1 MRVRILRAEPNSITA
16 SSSQFVSVADVSDET
31 GLVFEA
37 YRKGR
42 KTLNEALTELEE
54 LSYTDRTTAP
64 FSVYV
69 NIYSMHASLFF
80 MQTDLL
86 NRNAGAD
93 LDESSRLASMGRGL
107 RVYMQQNHFQIINP
121 CPIRRVDLFTEN
133 GLEYKIA
140 MHGDILKPGYYD
152 MFKCY
157 EIIGVSD
164 NDIEWAY
171 LMAAQDWYD
180 TATNNC
186 LSFSKRIIS
195 ELHKQ
200 IMDGDELSIDELRRL
215 NKLYISSS
223 SEPILDG
230 VQSRLSYSMHPRV
243 FPIVLFILF
252 FLLVVLYIEWRY
264 GSLQKH

>member
-1 MRVRILRAEPNSITA
+1 MKVRILRAEPNSINA
-16 SSSQFVSVADVSDET
+16 SSSQFVSVADVSNET
-31 GLVFEA
+31 ALLFED

-42 KTLNEALTELEE
+42 KTLDEALVELEI
-54 LSYTDRTTAP
+54 LSFNDRTTVP

-69 NIYSMHASLFF
+69 NIHSNHASIFF
-80 MQTDLL
+80 IQTDLL
-86 NRNAGAD
+86 NRGAGAD
-93 LDESSRLASMGRGL
+93 RNESSRLASMERGL
-107 RVYMQQNHFQIINP
+107 RVYMQQNRFQIINP
-121 CPIRRVDLFTEN
+121 YRIRRIDLFTEN
-133 GLEYKIA
+133 GLEYKIE
-140 MHGDILKPGYYD
+140 MNGDILKPGHYD

-164 NDIEWAY
+164 QEIEWAY

-200 IMDGDELSIDELRRL
+200 IMNGDELNRDELRRL

-223 SEPILDG
+223 SETILDG
-230 VQSRLSYSMHPRV
+230 AQSRLSFFMNPRV
-243 FPIVLFILF
+243 LPLVVFF
-252 FLLVVLYIEWRY
+252 FLLALYVEWRL
-264 GSLQKH
+264 GFLQKN